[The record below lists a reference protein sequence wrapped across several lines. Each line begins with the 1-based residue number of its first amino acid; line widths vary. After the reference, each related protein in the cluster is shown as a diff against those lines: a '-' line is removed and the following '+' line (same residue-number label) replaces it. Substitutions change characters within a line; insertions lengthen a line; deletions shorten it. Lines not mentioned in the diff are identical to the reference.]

1 MSDIQAELNQ
11 TALELVRTQRSL
23 QQTQQQLKAVLDKV
37 LEVAK
42 SHDNKQLQSIQDIVA
57 FLDTLKKVEGGE

>member
-1 MSDIQAELNQ
+1 MNDTQAELNQ

-42 SHDNKQLQSIQDIVA
+42 THDNKQIQSIQDILT
-57 FLDTLKKVEGGE
+57 FLDTLKGEVE

>member
-1 MSDIQAELNQ
+1 MNDIQAELNQ

-23 QQTQQQLKAVLDKV
+23 QQTQQQLKVLLDKV

-42 SHDNKQLQSIQDIVA
+42 THDNKQIQSIQDILT
-57 FLDTLKKVEGGE
+57 FLDTLKGEVE

>member
-42 SHDNKQLQSIQDIVA
+42 THDNKQIQSIQDILT
-57 FLDTLKKVEGGE
+57 FLDTLKGEVE

>member
-1 MSDIQAELNQ
+1 MSDTQAELNQ

-23 QQTQQQLKAVLDKV
+23 QQTQQQLKVVLDKV

-57 FLDTLKKVEGGE
+57 FLDTLKGEEK